1 MEPQSCGC
9 DYASRTRG
17 ARDPTTTPSPAS
29 LQLHTP
35 PRGSPLALKSS
46 PAAPLP
52 SDLEGHLV
60 LGEGLVGPAEQPLQ
74 EGGSEP
80 GRSRVAEAERSGA
93 EQHSRQPWPEASTSP
108 APLLPRPLP

>member
-1 MEPQSCGC
+1 MTATMPRE
-9 DYASRTRG
+9 RG
-17 ARDPTTTPSPAS
+17 APGTPPPPRRPAS

-93 EQHSRQPWPEASTSP
+93 ALPAALAGGFYLASP
-108 APLLPRPLP
+108 AAPATAALENF